1 MLTRAPPVG
10 LRGACKANRLFIYDM
25 CYLPILHIFAL
36 SLFSCVHAF
45 APYLFCC
52 WLSKANTMGAPS
64 KATGAR
70 VGYSARKVC
79 PLSCH
84 KDLSLGQGLP
94 SSPRRHPV
102 EQGGPLAGQGA
113 PGRPWNSLSGQ
124 EALFQARWVRR

>member
-52 WLSKANTMGAPS
+52 WLSKANTMGAPV
-64 KATGAR
+64 R
-70 VGYSARKVC
+70 
-79 PLSCH
+79 P
-84 KDLSLGQGLP
+84 QGLV
-94 SSPRRHPV
+94 SVPV
-102 EQGGPLAGQGA
+102 
-113 PGRPWNSLSGQ
+113 
-124 EALFQARWVRR
+124 